1 MKVLD
6 MQIAVNII
14 LFIAGLVIGN
24 WLAIGRDK
32 RKEFNEAADEVH
44 LTLIKQKEN
53 IKNGRAVKRG
63 PEEKDLEK
71 FKRRI
76 SFFKKKSFNRSLK
89 KYKDVTS
96 GENWNRDYAGDTSY
110 KDPEKVINAINGLI
124 EFTNRK

>member
-1 MKVLD
+1 ME
-6 MQIAVNII
+6 IIINII
-14 LFIAGLVIGN
+14 LFLAGLILGN

-44 LTLIKQKEN
+44 FAFIEQKEN
-53 IKNGRAVKRG
+53 INNGRAAKRG
-63 PEEKDLEK
+63 PEEKKLEK

-96 GENWNRDYAGDTSY
+96 GENWNRDFSGDTSY
-110 KDPEKVINAINGLI
+110 KDPEKVINAINDLI